1 MRSRTPPLGSSPRL
15 LQLEK
20 KKSPRSSKDPEQ
32 PKNKFFKLFF
42 KKKKLTV
49 MILRGP
55 TSQRITMKRH
65 SKERHPKMSIGS
77 KEPIFPNVYF
87 GCGHTEQQKWRT
99 LPRSGT
105 TWTRTMG
112 PGKLFQGAEPRLHKA
127 ETRTHISQKE
137 SQSHSIMSYPV
148 TPWTIQSMEF
158 SRPEYSNG

>member
-20 KKSPRSSKDPEQ
+20 KSPRSNKDPEQ
-32 PKNKFFKLFF
+32 PKNKFFKLFL

-65 SKERHPKMSIGS
+65 SKERRPKMSIGS

-87 GCGHTEQQKWRT
+87 GCGHTGQQKWRT

-105 TWTRTMG
+105 AWTRTREVV
-112 PGKLFQGAEPRLHKA
+112 PGSGTQAPQSGNQDSHQPERKSKSLHHVLPCDPMDY
-127 ETRTHISQKE
+127 TVHGIL
-137 SQSHSIMSYPV
+137 
-148 TPWTIQSMEF
+148 
-158 SRPEYSNG
+158 